1 MILGLIMVQVLEGE
15 NVIVCYCEL
24 MGKINLEEVVCGILC
39 VDYVLSMCYNLV
51 YGSDSF
57 VLVVCEIEFFF
68 LELEICFC
76 LQFLRQINQVF
87 SVEFKFC
94 IKYNLF

>member
-1 MILGLIMVQVLEGE
+1 
-15 NVIVCYCEL
+15 

-76 LQFLRQINQVF
+76 L
-87 SVEFKFC
+87 
-94 IKYNLF
+94 